1 LATFQDGKLKTLFL
15 FLNSILLLF
24 TLTVI
29 VIYFV
34 VIVIAFIYFVLV
46 VYQVEQD
53 FGIVGRDGQGPP
65 EALDRLLGVAFH
77 PPEVT
82 DLEQNETLNSQP
94 RNVNLS

>member
-1 LATFQDGKLKTLFL
+1 LATFQDGKFKIFFL

-29 VIYFV
+29 VIFLLLLLLLFFV
-34 VIVIAFIYFVLV
+34 FVA

-53 FGIVGRDGQGPP
+53 FGVVGRDGQGPP
-65 EALDRLLGVAFH
+65 ETLDGLLGVAFH

-82 DLEQNETLNSQP
+82 DLKENE
-94 RNVNLS
+94 